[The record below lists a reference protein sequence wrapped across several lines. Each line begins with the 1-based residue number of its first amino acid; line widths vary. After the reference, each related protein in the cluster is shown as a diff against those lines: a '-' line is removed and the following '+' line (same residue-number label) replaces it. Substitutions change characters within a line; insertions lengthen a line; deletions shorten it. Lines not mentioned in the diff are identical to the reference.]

1 MRLAIDIG
9 GTFTDLVLEHGN
21 ELLTK
26 KVLTSISQPELA
38 VIEGVSELLEEN
50 NIKASDIKMII
61 HGTTLATNAVIER
74 KGAKTCFITT
84 SGFRDVLDIG
94 YESRFDQYDI
104 LIDKTMSLVPR
115 KHRYVID
122 ERTDVNGSIITSI
135 DKGQFYNLIT
145 KIKNE
150 KFESIAVGFLHSYAN
165 PENEK
170 ILKTFLTNELPD
182 VEVSVSSDVCPE
194 IREYERFT
202 TTVVNAYIKPLM
214 SNYLKKLDQKLLN
227 SGFNCP
233 LLLMTSGG
241 TLTNISSACNNP
253 VRLVESGPAG
263 GAILATSIAED
274 MNLSKVISF
283 DMGGTTAKITIIE
296 NKKAIKARE
305 FEVDRKARFK
315 KGSGY
320 PLRIPVIEM
329 VEIGAGGGSIARVN
343 KLEQIITGP
352 DSAGSFPGPACYS
365 NGGSMPT
372 ITDADLVIG
381 KINPDNFAGGKIKLS
396 KQLAD
401 IAITENIVKF
411 VNIDTNIAAL
421 AISEIVDE
429 TMSNAARVH
438 TVEQGHE
445 TSNRTLIAFGGAAP
459 LHIARVAEK
468 LRVSNII
475 IPTNASVGSAVGFL
489 KAPVGYEVVK
499 SLRMLLNRFET
510 DKVNDLLEKM
520 KNEAQS
526 VIQSETGS
534 VKFVEERFA
543 FMRYAGQGHEIKVQV
558 DNNLLTQ
565 SDISKIKSSF
575 EKKYEK
581 LYSRILP
588 NADIEILTWSLSLSI
603 KNEKLNSFQKLN
615 SYKKIKEQSLV
626 DIVDYDSSKKI
637 KVPYFE
643 RASLKP
649 GDIIEG
655 HCIISE
661 EQTIKYAN
669 INFWRGIAKERS
681 YNYHHRKLY
690 RLMEGNTCAIQA
702 QVKDV
707 MLDTL
712 DCLV

>member
-135 DKGQFYNLIT
+135 DKDQFYNLIN

-150 KFESIAVGFLHSYAN
+150 NFESIAVGFLHSYAN

-170 ILKTFLTNELPD
+170 ILKAFLTNELPD

-401 IAITENIVKF
+401 KAITENIVKF

-603 KNEKLNSFQKLN
+603 KNEKFNSFQKLN

-661 EQTIKYAN
+661 EQTTIVVSNKFN
-669 INFWRGIAKERS
+669 TKVLSNNF
-681 YNYHHRKLY
+681 LQ
-690 RLMEGNTCAIQA
+690 MEFTN
-702 QVKDV
+702 DE
-707 MLDTL
+707 
-712 DCLV
+712 

>member
-9 GTFTDLVLEHGN
+9 GTFTDLVLENGN
-21 ELLTK
+21 DLLTK

-135 DKGQFYNLIT
+135 DKGQFYNLIN
-145 KIKNE
+145 KIKSE

-170 ILKTFLTNELPD
+170 FLKAFLTKELPD
-182 VEVSVSSDVCPE
+182 VEVSISSDVCPE

-274 MNLSKVISF
+274 MNLNKVISF

-401 IAITENIVKF
+401 KAITENIVKF

-468 LRVSNII
+468 LRVSNVI

-526 VIQSETGS
+526 IIQSETGS
-534 VKFVEERFA
+534 MKFVEERFA

-565 SDISKIKSSF
+565 SDISKIKTSF

-603 KNEKLNSFQKLN
+603 KNEKFNSFQEIN
-615 SYKKIKEQSLV
+615 SYKKINEQSLV

-643 RASLKP
+643 RDSLKP
-649 GDIIEG
+649 GDIIKG

-661 EQTIKYAN
+661 EQTTIVVSNKFN
-669 INFWRGIAKERS
+669 TKVLSNNF
-681 YNYHHRKLY
+681 LQ
-690 RLMEGNTCAIQA
+690 MEYTN
-702 QVKDV
+702 DE
-707 MLDTL
+707 
-712 DCLV
+712 

>member
-9 GTFTDLVLEHGN
+9 GTFTDIVLEN
-21 ELLTK
+21 QNNLITK
-26 KVLTSISQPELA
+26 KVLTSIAQPEVA
-38 VIEGVSELLEEN
+38 VIEGISELLDEN
-50 NIKASDIKMII
+50 NITSSEIKMII

-84 SGFRDVLDIG
+84 EGFRDVLDIG

-104 LIDKTMSLVPR
+104 LIEKTMSLVPR
-115 KHRYVID
+115 KHRFVIK
-122 ERTDVNGSIITSI
+122 ERTDVNGNILEPINTETFS
-135 DKGQFYNLIT
+135 NLVH
-145 KIKNE
+145 KIKE
-150 KFESIAVGFLHSYAN
+150 EGFKSVGIGFLHSYAN
-165 PENEK
+165 SENEN
-170 ILKTFLTNELPD
+170 ILRNHLLENLPG
-182 VEVSVSSDVCPE
+182 VEVSISSDVCPE

-214 SNYLKKLDQKLLN
+214 ASYLKKLDNELKIK
-227 SGFNCP
+227 GFDCP

-241 TLTNISSACNNP
+241 TLTNIESACNNP

-263 GAILATSIAED
+263 GAILATSIAD
-274 MNLSKVISF
+274 DLNLNKVISF

-315 KGSGY
+315 KGSGL

-352 DSAGSFPGPACYS
+352 DSAGSYPGPACYN
-365 NGGSMPT
+365 NGGERPT

-381 KINPDNFAGGKIKLS
+381 KINPDNFAGGKISLS
-396 KQLAD
+396 KDLANK
-401 IAITENIVKF
+401 AIKKNISEIVKMD
-411 VNIDTNIAAL
+411 NETAAL

-468 LRVSNII
+468 LRVNSVI

-499 SLRMLLNRFET
+499 SLRMLLNVFQAE
-510 DKVNDLLEKM
+510 KVNELLKKM
-520 KNEAQS
+520 RNEAEKI
-526 VIQSETGS
+526 IQNTSTKVS
-534 VKFVEERFA
+534 FVEERYA
-543 FMRYAGQGHEIKVQV
+543 FMRYAGQGHEIKVAI
-558 DNNLLTQ
+558 DN
-565 SDISKIKSSF
+565 SDLSNEHSAKIKSSF
-575 EKKYEK
+575 EEQYEK

-603 KNEKLNSFQKLN
+603 ANEEKTSFENIKSFN
-615 SYKKIKEQSLV
+615 KIKENKLV
-626 DIVDYDSSKKI
+626 DFVDYERNEKI
-637 KVPYFE
+637 KIPYFE
-643 RASLKP
+643 RSELKP
-649 GDIIEG
+649 GDIING
-655 HCIISE
+655 QCIISE
-661 EQTIKYAN
+661 DQTTIVVSKN
-669 INFWRGIAKERS
+669 FNTKVLSNNFLQMESIN
-681 YNYHHRKLY
+681 H
-690 RLMEGNTCAIQA
+690 
-702 QVKDV
+702 D
-707 MLDTL
+707 
-712 DCLV
+712 

>member
-9 GTFTDLVLEHGN
+9 GTFTDLVLENGN
-21 ELLTK
+21 DLLTK

-122 ERTDVNGSIITSI
+122 ERTDVNGLIITSI
-135 DKGQFYNLIT
+135 DKDQFCNLIT

-150 KFESIAVGFLHSYAN
+150 NFESIAVGFLHSYAN
-165 PENEK
+165 PDNEK
-170 ILKTFLTNELPD
+170 ILKAFLTKELPD
-182 VEVSVSSDVCPE
+182 VEVSISSDVCPE

-214 SNYLKKLDQKLLN
+214 SNYLKKLDQKLVN

-274 MNLSKVISF
+274 MNLNKVISF

-401 IAITENIVKF
+401 KAITENIVKF

-468 LRVSNII
+468 LRVSNVI

-526 VIQSETGS
+526 IIQSETGS
-534 VKFVEERFA
+534 IKFVEERFA

-565 SDISKIKSSF
+565 SDISKIKTSF

-643 RASLKP
+643 RDSLKP

-655 HCIISE
+655 ECIISE
-661 EQTIKYAN
+661 EQTTIVVSKKFN
-669 INFWRGIAKERS
+669 TKVLSNNF
-681 YNYHHRKLY
+681 LQ
-690 RLMEGNTCAIQA
+690 MEYTN
-702 QVKDV
+702 DE
-707 MLDTL
+707 
-712 DCLV
+712 

>member
-9 GTFTDLVLEHGN
+9 GTFTDLVLETGN
-21 ELLTK
+21 DLLTK

-135 DKGQFYNLIT
+135 DKDQFSNLIT

-150 KFESIAVGFLHSYAN
+150 NFESIAVGFLHSYAN
-165 PENEK
+165 PDNEK
-170 ILKTFLTNELPD
+170 ILKAFLTKELPD
-182 VEVSVSSDVCPE
+182 VEVSISSDVCPE

-263 GAILATSIAED
+263 GAILATTIAED
-274 MNLSKVISF
+274 MNLNKVISF

-401 IAITENIVKF
+401 KAITENIVKF

-468 LRVSNII
+468 LRVSNVI

-526 VIQSETGS
+526 IIQSETGS
-534 VKFVEERFA
+534 IKFVEERFA

-565 SDISKIKSSF
+565 SDISKIKTSF

-603 KNEKLNSFQKLN
+603 KNEKFSSFQKIN
-615 SYKKIKEQSLV
+615 SYKKIKEQSLI

-643 RASLKP
+643 RDSLKP
-649 GDIIEG
+649 GDIIKG

-661 EQTIKYAN
+661 EQTTIVVSNKFN
-669 INFWRGIAKERS
+669 TKVLSNNF
-681 YNYHHRKLY
+681 LQ
-690 RLMEGNTCAIQA
+690 MEYTN
-702 QVKDV
+702 DE
-707 MLDTL
+707 
-712 DCLV
+712 

>member
-9 GTFTDLVLEHGN
+9 GTFTDLVLETGN
-21 ELLTK
+21 DLLTK

-122 ERTDVNGSIITSI
+122 ERTDVNGLIITSI
-135 DKGQFYNLIT
+135 DKDQFCNLIT

-150 KFESIAVGFLHSYAN
+150 NFESIAVGFLHSYAN
-165 PENEK
+165 PDNEK
-170 ILKTFLTNELPD
+170 ILKAFLTKELPD
-182 VEVSVSSDVCPE
+182 VEVSISSDVCPE

-274 MNLSKVISF
+274 MNLNKVISF

-401 IAITENIVKF
+401 KAITENIVKF

-468 LRVSNII
+468 LRVSNVI

-526 VIQSETGS
+526 IIQSETGS
-534 VKFVEERFA
+534 IKFVEERFA

-565 SDISKIKSSF
+565 SDISKIKTSF

-603 KNEKLNSFQKLN
+603 KNEKFNSFQKIN

-643 RASLKP
+643 RDSLKP
-649 GDIIEG
+649 GDIIKG

-661 EQTIKYAN
+661 EQTTIVVSNKFN
-669 INFWRGIAKERS
+669 TKVLSNNF
-681 YNYHHRKLY
+681 LQ
-690 RLMEGNTCAIQA
+690 MEYTN
-702 QVKDV
+702 DE
-707 MLDTL
+707 
-712 DCLV
+712 

>member
-9 GTFTDLVLEHGN
+9 GTFTDIVLEN
-21 ELLTK
+21 QNNLITK
-26 KVLTSISQPELA
+26 KVLTSIANPEVA
-38 VIEGVSELLEEN
+38 VIEGVSELLDEN
-50 NIKASDIKMII
+50 NITSSEIKMII

-84 SGFRDVLDIG
+84 EGFRDVLDIG

-104 LIDKTMSLVPR
+104 LIEKTMSLVPR
-115 KHRYVID
+115 KHRFVIK
-122 ERTDVNGSIITSI
+122 ERTDVNGSILKPINTETFS
-135 DKGQFYNLIT
+135 NLVQ
-145 KIKNE
+145 KIKE
-150 KFESIAVGFLHSYAN
+150 EGFKSVGIGFLHSYAN
-165 PENEK
+165 SKNEN
-170 ILKTFLTNELPD
+170 ILRNYLLENLPG
-182 VEVSVSSDVCPE
+182 VEVSISSDVCPE

-214 SNYLKKLDQKLLN
+214 ANYLKKLDNELKIK
-227 SGFNCP
+227 GFDCP

-241 TLTNISSACNNP
+241 TLTNIESACNNP

-263 GAILATSIAED
+263 GAILATSIAD
-274 MNLSKVISF
+274 DLNLNKVISF

-315 KGSGY
+315 KGSGL

-352 DSAGSFPGPACYS
+352 DSAGSFPGPACYD
-365 NGGSMPT
+365 NGGERPT

-381 KINPDNFAGGKIKLS
+381 KINPDNFAGGKISLS
-396 KQLAD
+396 KDLANK
-401 IAITENIVKF
+401 AIKKNISEIVKMD
-411 VNIDTNIAAL
+411 NETAAL

-468 LRVSNII
+468 LRVNSVI

-499 SLRMLLNRFET
+499 SLRMLLNVFQAE
-510 DKVNDLLEKM
+510 KVNELLKKM
-520 KNEAQS
+520 RNEAEKI
-526 VIQSETGS
+526 IQNTSGKVS
-534 VKFVEERFA
+534 FVEERYA
-543 FMRYAGQGHEIKVQV
+543 FMRYAGQGHEIKVAI
-558 DNNLLTQ
+558 DNADLSNEH
-565 SDISKIKSSF
+565 SAKIKSSF
-575 EKKYEK
+575 EEQYEK

-588 NADIEILTWSLSLSI
+588 NADIEILTWSLSISI
-603 KNEKLNSFQKLN
+603 ANEEKTSFKNLKSFN
-615 SYKKIKEQSLV
+615 KIKESKLV
-626 DIVDYDSSKKI
+626 DFVDYERNEKI
-637 KVPYFE
+637 KIPYFE
-643 RASLKP
+643 RSELKP
-649 GDIIEG
+649 GDIISG
-655 HCIISE
+655 QCIISE
-661 EQTIKYAN
+661 DQTTVVVSKN
-669 INFWRGIAKERS
+669 FNTKVLSNNFLQMESIN
-681 YNYHHRKLY
+681 H
-690 RLMEGNTCAIQA
+690 
-702 QVKDV
+702 D
-707 MLDTL
+707 
-712 DCLV
+712 

>member
-9 GTFTDLVLEHGN
+9 GTFTDLVLETGN
-21 ELLTK
+21 DLLTK

-122 ERTDVNGSIITSI
+122 ERTDVNGLIITSI
-135 DKGQFYNLIT
+135 DKDQFCNLIT

-150 KFESIAVGFLHSYAN
+150 NFESIAVGFLHSYAN

-170 ILKTFLTNELPD
+170 FLKAFLTKELPD
-182 VEVSVSSDVCPE
+182 VEVSISSDVCPE

-274 MNLSKVISF
+274 MNLNKVISF

-401 IAITENIVKF
+401 KAITENIVKF

-468 LRVSNII
+468 LRVSNVI

-526 VIQSETGS
+526 IIQSETGS
-534 VKFVEERFA
+534 IKFVEERFA

-565 SDISKIKSSF
+565 SDISKIKTSF

-603 KNEKLNSFQKLN
+603 KNEKFNSFQEIN
-615 SYKKIKEQSLV
+615 SYKKINEQSLV

-643 RASLKP
+643 RDSLKP
-649 GDIIEG
+649 GDIIKG

-661 EQTIKYAN
+661 EQTTIVVSNKFN
-669 INFWRGIAKERS
+669 TKVLSNNF
-681 YNYHHRKLY
+681 LQ
-690 RLMEGNTCAIQA
+690 MEYTN
-702 QVKDV
+702 DE
-707 MLDTL
+707 
-712 DCLV
+712 

>member
-9 GTFTDLVLEHGN
+9 GTFTDIVLEN
-21 ELLTK
+21 QNNLITK
-26 KVLTSISQPELA
+26 KVLTSIAKPEVA
-38 VIEGVSELLEEN
+38 VIEGVSELLDEN
-50 NIKASDIKMII
+50 NITSSEIKMII

-84 SGFRDVLDIG
+84 EGFRDVLDIG

-104 LIDKTMSLVPR
+104 LIEKTMSLVPR
-115 KHRYVID
+115 KHRFVIK
-122 ERTDVNGSIITSI
+122 ERTDVNGTILEPINTETFS
-135 DKGQFYNLIT
+135 NLVQ
-145 KIKNE
+145 KIKE
-150 KFESIAVGFLHSYAN
+150 EGFKSVGIGFLHSYAN
-165 PENEK
+165 SENEN
-170 ILKTFLTNELPD
+170 ILRNYLLENLSG
-182 VEVSVSSDVCPE
+182 VEVSISSDVCPE

-214 SNYLKKLDQKLLN
+214 ANYLKKLDNELKIK
-227 SGFNCP
+227 GFDCP

-241 TLTNISSACNNP
+241 TLTNIESACNNP

-263 GAILATSIAED
+263 GAILATSIAD
-274 MNLSKVISF
+274 DLNLNKVISF

-315 KGSGY
+315 KGSGL

-352 DSAGSFPGPACYS
+352 DSAGSFPGPACYD
-365 NGGSMPT
+365 NGGERPT

-381 KINPDNFAGGKIKLS
+381 KINPDNFAGGKISLS
-396 KQLAD
+396 KDLANK
-401 IAITENIVKF
+401 AIKKNISEIVKMD
-411 VNIDTNIAAL
+411 NETAAL

-468 LRVSNII
+468 LKVNSVI

-499 SLRMLLNRFET
+499 SLRMLLNVFQAE
-510 DKVNDLLEKM
+510 KVNELLKKM
-520 KNEAQS
+520 RNEAEKI
-526 VIQSETGS
+526 IQNTSGKVS
-534 VKFVEERFA
+534 FVEERYA
-543 FMRYAGQGHEIKVQV
+543 FMRYAGQGHEIKVAI
-558 DNNLLTQ
+558 DNADLSNEH
-565 SDISKIKSSF
+565 SAKIKSSF
-575 EKKYEK
+575 EEQYEK

-603 KNEKLNSFQKLN
+603 ANEEKTSFKNLKSFN
-615 SYKKIKEQSLV
+615 KIKESKLV
-626 DIVDYDSSKKI
+626 DFVDYERNEKI
-637 KVPYFE
+637 KIPYFE
-643 RASLKP
+643 RSELKP
-649 GDIIEG
+649 GDIISG
-655 HCIISE
+655 QCIISE
-661 EQTIKYAN
+661 DQTTVVVSKN
-669 INFWRGIAKERS
+669 FNTKVLSNNFLQMESIN
-681 YNYHHRKLY
+681 H
-690 RLMEGNTCAIQA
+690 
-702 QVKDV
+702 D
-707 MLDTL
+707 
-712 DCLV
+712 

>member
-9 GTFTDLVLEHGN
+9 GTFTDIVLEN
-21 ELLTK
+21 QNNLITK
-26 KVLTSISQPELA
+26 KVLTSIAQPEVA
-38 VIEGVSELLEEN
+38 VIEGISELLDEN
-50 NIKASDIKMII
+50 NITSSEIKMII

-84 SGFRDVLDIG
+84 EGFRDVLDIG

-104 LIDKTMSLVPR
+104 LIEKTMSLVPR
-115 KHRYVID
+115 KHRFVIK
-122 ERTDVNGSIITSI
+122 ERTDVNGTILEPINTETFS
-135 DKGQFYNLIT
+135 NLVQ
-145 KIKNE
+145 KIKE
-150 KFESIAVGFLHSYAN
+150 EGFKSVGIGFLHSYAN
-165 PENEK
+165 SENEN
-170 ILKTFLTNELPD
+170 ILRNYLLENLPG
-182 VEVSVSSDVCPE
+182 VEVSISSDVCPE

-214 SNYLKKLDQKLLN
+214 ANYLKKLDNELKIK
-227 SGFNCP
+227 GFDCP

-241 TLTNISSACNNP
+241 TLTNIESACNNP

-263 GAILATSIAED
+263 GAILATSIAD
-274 MNLSKVISF
+274 DLNLNKVISF

-315 KGSGY
+315 KGSGL

-352 DSAGSFPGPACYS
+352 DSAGSFPGPACYD
-365 NGGSMPT
+365 NGGERPT

-381 KINPDNFAGGKIKLS
+381 KINPDNFAGGKISLS
-396 KQLAD
+396 KDLANK
-401 IAITENIVKF
+401 AIKKNISEIVKMD
-411 VNIDTNIAAL
+411 NETAAL

-468 LRVSNII
+468 LKVNSVI

-499 SLRMLLNRFET
+499 SLRMLLNVFQAE
-510 DKVNDLLEKM
+510 KVNELLKKM
-520 KNEAQS
+520 RNEAEKI
-526 VIQSETGS
+526 IQNTSGKVS
-534 VKFVEERFA
+534 FAEERYA
-543 FMRYAGQGHEIKVQV
+543 FMRYAGQGHEIKVAI
-558 DNNLLTQ
+558 DNADLSNEH
-565 SDISKIKSSF
+565 SAKIKSSF
-575 EKKYEK
+575 EEQYEK

-588 NADIEILTWSLSLSI
+588 NADIEILTWSLSISI
-603 KNEKLNSFQKLN
+603 ANEEKKSFKNLKSFN
-615 SYKKIKEQSLV
+615 KIKESKLV
-626 DIVDYDSSKKI
+626 DFVDYERNEKI
-637 KVPYFE
+637 KIPYFE
-643 RASLKP
+643 RSELKP
-649 GDIIEG
+649 GDIISG
-655 HCIISE
+655 QCIISE
-661 EQTIKYAN
+661 DQTTVVVSKN
-669 INFWRGIAKERS
+669 FNTKVLSNNFLQMESIN
-681 YNYHHRKLY
+681 H
-690 RLMEGNTCAIQA
+690 
-702 QVKDV
+702 D
-707 MLDTL
+707 
-712 DCLV
+712 

>member
-9 GTFTDLVLEHGN
+9 GTFTDIVLEN
-21 ELLTK
+21 QNNLITK
-26 KVLTSISQPELA
+26 KVLTSIAQPEVA
-38 VIEGVSELLEEN
+38 VIEGVSELLDEN
-50 NIKASDIKMII
+50 NITSSEIKMII

-84 SGFRDVLDIG
+84 EGFRDVLDIG

-104 LIDKTMSLVPR
+104 LIEKTMSLVPR
-115 KHRYVID
+115 KHRFVIK
-122 ERTDVNGSIITSI
+122 ERTDVNGIILEPINTGAFS
-135 DKGQFYNLIT
+135 NLVQ
-145 KIKNE
+145 KIKE
-150 KFESIAVGFLHSYAN
+150 EGFKSVGIGFLHSYAN
-165 PENEK
+165 TENEN
-170 ILKTFLTNELPD
+170 ILRNYLLENLPG
-182 VEVSVSSDVCPE
+182 VEVSISSDVCPE

-214 SNYLKKLDQKLLN
+214 ASYLKKLDNELKIK
-227 SGFNCP
+227 GFDCP

-241 TLTNISSACNNP
+241 TLTNIESACNNP

-263 GAILATSIAED
+263 GAILATSIAD
-274 MNLSKVISF
+274 DLNLNKVISF

-315 KGSGY
+315 KGSGL

-352 DSAGSFPGPACYS
+352 DSAGSYPGPACYN
-365 NGGSMPT
+365 NGGERPT

-381 KINPDNFAGGKIKLS
+381 KINPDNFAGGKISLS
-396 KQLAD
+396 IDLANK
-401 IAITENIVKF
+401 AIKKNISEIVKMD
-411 VNIDTNIAAL
+411 NETAAL

-468 LRVSNII
+468 LRVNSVI

-499 SLRMLLNRFET
+499 SLRMLLNVFQAE
-510 DKVNDLLEKM
+510 KVNELLKKM
-520 KNEAQS
+520 RNEAEKI
-526 VIQSETGS
+526 IQNTSTKVS
-534 VKFVEERFA
+534 FVEERHA
-543 FMRYAGQGHEIKVQV
+543 FMRYAGQGHEIKVAI
-558 DNNLLTQ
+558 DN
-565 SDISKIKSSF
+565 SDLSNEHSAKIKSSF
-575 EKKYEK
+575 EEQYEK

-603 KNEKLNSFQKLN
+603 ANEEKTSFKNIKSFN
-615 SYKKIKEQSLV
+615 KIKESKLV
-626 DIVDYDSSKKI
+626 DFVDYERNEKI
-637 KVPYFE
+637 KIPYFE
-643 RASLKP
+643 RSELNP
-649 GDIIEG
+649 GDIISG
-655 HCIISE
+655 QCIISE
-661 EQTIKYAN
+661 DQTTVVVSKN
-669 INFWRGIAKERS
+669 FNTKVLSNNFLQMESIN
-681 YNYHHRKLY
+681 H
-690 RLMEGNTCAIQA
+690 
-702 QVKDV
+702 D
-707 MLDTL
+707 
-712 DCLV
+712 

>member
-135 DKGQFYNLIT
+135 DKDQFYNLIN

-150 KFESIAVGFLHSYAN
+150 NFESIAVGFLHSYAN

-170 ILKTFLTNELPD
+170 ILKAFLTNELPD

-401 IAITENIVKF
+401 KAITENIVKF
-411 VNIDTNIAAL
+411 VNIDNNIAAL

-468 LRVSNII
+468 LRVSNVI

-526 VIQSETGS
+526 IIQSETGS
-534 VKFVEERFA
+534 IKFVEERFA

-565 SDISKIKSSF
+565 SDISKIKTSF
-575 EKKYEK
+575 EKKYEN

-603 KNEKLNSFQKLN
+603 KNEKFNSFQKLN

-643 RASLKP
+643 RDSLKP

-661 EQTIKYAN
+661 EQTTIVVSNKFN
-669 INFWRGIAKERS
+669 TKVLSNNF
-681 YNYHHRKLY
+681 LQ
-690 RLMEGNTCAIQA
+690 MEYTN
-702 QVKDV
+702 DE
-707 MLDTL
+707 
-712 DCLV
+712 

>member
-9 GTFTDLVLEHGN
+9 GTFTDLVLETGN
-21 ELLTK
+21 DLLTK

-135 DKGQFYNLIT
+135 DKDQFSNLIT

-150 KFESIAVGFLHSYAN
+150 NFESIAVGFLHSYAN
-165 PENEK
+165 PDNEK
-170 ILKTFLTNELPD
+170 ILKAFLTKELPD
-182 VEVSVSSDVCPE
+182 VEVSISSDVCPE

-274 MNLSKVISF
+274 MNLNKVISF

-401 IAITENIVKF
+401 KAITENIVKF

-445 TSNRTLIAFGGAAP
+445 TSNRTLIAFGGTAP

-468 LRVSNII
+468 LRVSNVI

-526 VIQSETGS
+526 IIQSETGS
-534 VKFVEERFA
+534 IKFVEERFA

-565 SDISKIKSSF
+565 SDISKIKTSF

-603 KNEKLNSFQKLN
+603 KNEKFNSFKKIN
-615 SYKKIKEQSLV
+615 SYKKINEQSLV

-643 RASLKP
+643 RDSLKP
-649 GDIIEG
+649 GDIIKG

-661 EQTIKYAN
+661 EQTTIVVSNKFN
-669 INFWRGIAKERS
+669 TKVLSNNF
-681 YNYHHRKLY
+681 LQ
-690 RLMEGNTCAIQA
+690 MEYTN
-702 QVKDV
+702 DE
-707 MLDTL
+707 
-712 DCLV
+712 

>member
-26 KVLTSISQPELA
+26 KVLTSISEPELA

-135 DKGQFYNLIT
+135 DKDQFYNLIT

-150 KFESIAVGFLHSYAN
+150 NFESIAVGFLHSYAN

-170 ILKTFLTNELPD
+170 ILKAFLTNELPD

-381 KINPDNFAGGKIKLS
+381 KIDPNNFAGRKN
-396 KQLAD
+396 Q
-401 IAITENIVKF
+401 
-411 VNIDTNIAAL
+411 
-421 AISEIVDE
+421 
-429 TMSNAARVH
+429 
-438 TVEQGHE
+438 
-445 TSNRTLIAFGGAAP
+445 
-459 LHIARVAEK
+459 
-468 LRVSNII
+468 II
-475 IPTNASVGSAVGFL
+475 
-489 KAPVGYEVVK
+489 
-499 SLRMLLNRFET
+499 
-510 DKVNDLLEKM
+510 
-520 KNEAQS
+520 
-526 VIQSETGS
+526 
-534 VKFVEERFA
+534 
-543 FMRYAGQGHEIKVQV
+543 
-558 DNNLLTQ
+558 
-565 SDISKIKSSF
+565 
-575 EKKYEK
+575 
-581 LYSRILP
+581 
-588 NADIEILTWSLSLSI
+588 
-603 KNEKLNSFQKLN
+603 
-615 SYKKIKEQSLV
+615 
-626 DIVDYDSSKKI
+626 
-637 KVPYFE
+637 
-643 RASLKP
+643 
-649 GDIIEG
+649 
-655 HCIISE
+655 
-661 EQTIKYAN
+661 
-669 INFWRGIAKERS
+669 
-681 YNYHHRKLY
+681 
-690 RLMEGNTCAIQA
+690 
-702 QVKDV
+702 
-707 MLDTL
+707 
-712 DCLV
+712 

>member
-9 GTFTDLVLEHGN
+9 GTFTDIVLEN
-21 ELLTK
+21 QNNLITK
-26 KVLTSISQPELA
+26 KVLTSIAKPEVA
-38 VIEGVSELLEEN
+38 VIEGVSELLDEN
-50 NIKASDIKMII
+50 NITSSEIKMII

-84 SGFRDVLDIG
+84 EGFRDVLDIG

-104 LIDKTMSLVPR
+104 LIEKTMSLVPR
-115 KHRYVID
+115 KHRFVIK
-122 ERTDVNGSIITSI
+122 ERTDVNGTILEPINTETFS
-135 DKGQFYNLIT
+135 NLVQ
-145 KIKNE
+145 KIKE
-150 KFESIAVGFLHSYAN
+150 EGFKSVGIGFLHSYAN
-165 PENEK
+165 SENEN
-170 ILKTFLTNELPD
+170 ILRNYLLENLPG
-182 VEVSVSSDVCPE
+182 VEVSISSDVCPE

-214 SNYLKKLDQKLLN
+214 ANYLKKLDKELKIK
-227 SGFNCP
+227 GFDCP

-241 TLTNISSACNNP
+241 TLTNIESACNNP

-263 GAILATSIAED
+263 GAILATSIAD
-274 MNLSKVISF
+274 DLNLNKVISF

-315 KGSGY
+315 KGSGL

-352 DSAGSFPGPACYS
+352 DSAGSFPGPACYD
-365 NGGSMPT
+365 NGGERPT

-381 KINPDNFAGGKIKLS
+381 KINPDNFAGGKISLS
-396 KQLAD
+396 KDLANK
-401 IAITENIVKF
+401 AIKKNISEIVKMD
-411 VNIDTNIAAL
+411 NETAAL

-468 LRVSNII
+468 LRVNSVI

-499 SLRMLLNRFET
+499 SLRMLLNVFQAE
-510 DKVNDLLEKM
+510 KVNELLKKM
-520 KNEAQS
+520 RNEAEKI
-526 VIQSETGS
+526 IQNTSGKVS
-534 VKFVEERFA
+534 FAEERYA
-543 FMRYAGQGHEIKVQV
+543 FMRYAGQGHEIKVAI
-558 DNNLLTQ
+558 DNADLSNYH
-565 SDISKIKSSF
+565 SAKIKSSF
-575 EKKYEK
+575 EEQYEK

-603 KNEKLNSFQKLN
+603 ASEEKTSFKNLKSFN
-615 SYKKIKEQSLV
+615 KIKESKLV
-626 DIVDYDSSKKI
+626 DFVDYERNEKI
-637 KVPYFE
+637 KIPYFE
-643 RASLKP
+643 RSELKP
-649 GDIIEG
+649 GDIISG
-655 HCIISE
+655 QCIISE
-661 EQTIKYAN
+661 DQTTVVVSKN
-669 INFWRGIAKERS
+669 FNTKVLSNNFLQMESIN
-681 YNYHHRKLY
+681 H
-690 RLMEGNTCAIQA
+690 
-702 QVKDV
+702 D
-707 MLDTL
+707 
-712 DCLV
+712 

>member
-9 GTFTDLVLEHGN
+9 GTFTDIVLEN
-21 ELLTK
+21 QNNLITK
-26 KVLTSISQPELA
+26 KVLTSIAQPEVA
-38 VIEGVSELLEEN
+38 VIEGVSELLDEN
-50 NIKASDIKMII
+50 NITSSEIKMII

-84 SGFRDVLDIG
+84 EGFRDVLDIG

-104 LIDKTMSLVPR
+104 LIEKTMSLVPR
-115 KHRYVID
+115 KHRFVIK
-122 ERTDVNGSIITSI
+122 ERTDVNGNILEPINTETFS
-135 DKGQFYNLIT
+135 NLVQ
-145 KIKNE
+145 KIKE
-150 KFESIAVGFLHSYAN
+150 EGFKSVGIGFLHSYAN
-165 PENEK
+165 TENEN
-170 ILKTFLTNELPD
+170 ILRNYLLENLPG
-182 VEVSVSSDVCPE
+182 VEVSISSDVCPE

-214 SNYLKKLDQKLLN
+214 ASYLKKLDNELKIK
-227 SGFNCP
+227 GFDCP

-241 TLTNISSACNNP
+241 TLTNIESACNNP

-263 GAILATSIAED
+263 GAILATSIAD
-274 MNLSKVISF
+274 DLNLNKVISF

-315 KGSGY
+315 KGSGL

-352 DSAGSFPGPACYS
+352 DSAGSYPGPACYN
-365 NGGSMPT
+365 NGGERPT

-381 KINPDNFAGGKIKLS
+381 KINPDNFAGGKISLS
-396 KQLAD
+396 KDLANK
-401 IAITENIVKF
+401 AIKKNISEIVKMD
-411 VNIDTNIAAL
+411 NETAAL

-468 LRVSNII
+468 LRVNSVI

-499 SLRMLLNRFET
+499 SLRMLLNVFQAE
-510 DKVNDLLEKM
+510 KVNELLKKM
-520 KNEAQS
+520 RNEAEKI
-526 VIQSETGS
+526 IQNTSTKVS
-534 VKFVEERFA
+534 FVEERYA
-543 FMRYAGQGHEIKVQV
+543 FMRYAGQGHEIKVAI
-558 DNNLLTQ
+558 DN
-565 SDISKIKSSF
+565 SDLSNEHSAKIKSSF
-575 EKKYEK
+575 EEQYEK

-603 KNEKLNSFQKLN
+603 ANEEKTSFKNIKSFN
-615 SYKKIKEQSLV
+615 KIKESKLV
-626 DIVDYDSSKKI
+626 DFVDYERNEKI
-637 KVPYFE
+637 KIPYFE
-643 RASLKP
+643 RSELKP
-649 GDIIEG
+649 GDIIDG
-655 HCIISE
+655 QCIISE
-661 EQTIKYAN
+661 DQTTIVVSKN
-669 INFWRGIAKERS
+669 FNTKVLSNNFLQMESIN
-681 YNYHHRKLY
+681 H
-690 RLMEGNTCAIQA
+690 
-702 QVKDV
+702 D
-707 MLDTL
+707 
-712 DCLV
+712 

>member
-9 GTFTDLVLEHGN
+9 GTFTDIVLEN
-21 ELLTK
+21 QNNLITK
-26 KVLTSISQPELA
+26 KVLTSIAKPEVA
-38 VIEGVSELLEEN
+38 VIEGVSELLDEN
-50 NIKASDIKMII
+50 NITSSEIKMII

-84 SGFRDVLDIG
+84 EGFRDVLDIG

-104 LIDKTMSLVPR
+104 LIEKTMSLVPR
-115 KHRYVID
+115 KHRFVIK
-122 ERTDVNGSIITSI
+122 ERTDVNGTILEPINTETFS
-135 DKGQFYNLIT
+135 NLVQ
-145 KIKNE
+145 KIKE
-150 KFESIAVGFLHSYAN
+150 EGFKSVGIGFLHSYAN
-165 PENEK
+165 SENEN
-170 ILKTFLTNELPD
+170 ILRNYLLENLPG
-182 VEVSVSSDVCPE
+182 VEVSISSDVCPE

-214 SNYLKKLDQKLLN
+214 ANYLKKLDNELKIK
-227 SGFNCP
+227 GFGCP

-241 TLTNISSACNNP
+241 TLTNIESACNNP

-263 GAILATSIAED
+263 GAILATSIAD
-274 MNLSKVISF
+274 DLNLNKVISF

-315 KGSGY
+315 KGSGL

-352 DSAGSFPGPACYS
+352 DSAGSFPGPACYD
-365 NGGSMPT
+365 NGGERPT

-381 KINPDNFAGGKIKLS
+381 KINPDNFAGGKISLS
-396 KQLAD
+396 KDLANK
-401 IAITENIVKF
+401 AIKKNISEIVKMD
-411 VNIDTNIAAL
+411 NETAAL

-468 LRVSNII
+468 LRVNSVI

-499 SLRMLLNRFET
+499 SLRMLLNVFQAE
-510 DKVNDLLEKM
+510 KVNELLKKM
-520 KNEAQS
+520 RNEAEKI
-526 VIQSETGS
+526 IQNTSGKVS
-534 VKFVEERFA
+534 FAEERYA
-543 FMRYAGQGHEIKVQV
+543 FMRYAGQGHEIKVAI
-558 DNNLLTQ
+558 DNADLSNEH
-565 SDISKIKSSF
+565 SAKIKSSF
-575 EKKYEK
+575 EEQYEK

-603 KNEKLNSFQKLN
+603 ANEEKTSFKNLKSFN
-615 SYKKIKEQSLV
+615 KIKESKLV
-626 DIVDYDSSKKI
+626 DFVDYERNEKI
-637 KVPYFE
+637 KIPYFE
-643 RASLKP
+643 RSELKP
-649 GDIIEG
+649 GDIISG
-655 HCIISE
+655 QCIISE
-661 EQTIKYAN
+661 DQTTVVVSKN
-669 INFWRGIAKERS
+669 FNTKVLSNNFLQMESIN
-681 YNYHHRKLY
+681 H
-690 RLMEGNTCAIQA
+690 
-702 QVKDV
+702 D
-707 MLDTL
+707 
-712 DCLV
+712 

>member
-9 GTFTDLVLEHGN
+9 GTFTDIVLEN
-21 ELLTK
+21 QNNLITK
-26 KVLTSISQPELA
+26 KVLTSIAKPEVA
-38 VIEGVSELLEEN
+38 VIEGVSELLDEN
-50 NIKASDIKMII
+50 NITSSEIKMII

-84 SGFRDVLDIG
+84 EGFRDVLDIG

-104 LIDKTMSLVPR
+104 LIEKTMSLVPR
-115 KHRYVID
+115 KHRFVIK
-122 ERTDVNGSIITSI
+122 ERTDVNGTILEPINTETFS
-135 DKGQFYNLIT
+135 NLVQ
-145 KIKNE
+145 KIKE
-150 KFESIAVGFLHSYAN
+150 EGFKSVGIGFLHSYAN
-165 PENEK
+165 SENEN
-170 ILKTFLTNELPD
+170 ILRNYLLENLPG
-182 VEVSVSSDVCPE
+182 VEVSISSDVCPE

-214 SNYLKKLDQKLLN
+214 ANYLKKLDNELKIK
-227 SGFNCP
+227 GFDCP

-241 TLTNISSACNNP
+241 TLTNIESACNNP

-263 GAILATSIAED
+263 GAILATSIAD
-274 MNLSKVISF
+274 DLNLNKVISF

-315 KGSGY
+315 KGSGL

-352 DSAGSFPGPACYS
+352 DSAGSFPGPACYD
-365 NGGSMPT
+365 NGGERPT

-381 KINPDNFAGGKIKLS
+381 KINPDNFAGGKISLS
-396 KQLAD
+396 KDLANK
-401 IAITENIVKF
+401 AIKKNISEIVKMD
-411 VNIDTNIAAL
+411 NETAAL

-468 LRVSNII
+468 LRVNSVI

-499 SLRMLLNRFET
+499 SLRMLLNVFQAE
-510 DKVNDLLEKM
+510 KVNELLEKM
-520 KNEAQS
+520 RNEAEKI
-526 VIQSETGS
+526 IQNTSGKVS
-534 VKFVEERFA
+534 FVEERYA
-543 FMRYAGQGHEIKVQV
+543 FMRYAGQGHEIKVAI
-558 DNNLLTQ
+558 DNADLSNYH
-565 SDISKIKSSF
+565 SAKIKSSF
-575 EKKYEK
+575 EEQYEK

-603 KNEKLNSFQKLN
+603 ASEEKTSFKNLKSFNKINESKLVDFVDYERNEKI
-615 SYKKIKEQSLV
+615 KI
-626 DIVDYDSSKKI
+626 
-637 KVPYFE
+637 PYFE
-643 RASLKP
+643 RSELKP
-649 GDIIEG
+649 GDIISG
-655 HCIISE
+655 QCIISE
-661 EQTIKYAN
+661 DQTTVVVSKN
-669 INFWRGIAKERS
+669 FNTKVLSNNFLQMESIN
-681 YNYHHRKLY
+681 H
-690 RLMEGNTCAIQA
+690 
-702 QVKDV
+702 D
-707 MLDTL
+707 
-712 DCLV
+712 

>member
-135 DKGQFYNLIT
+135 DKDQFYNLIN

-150 KFESIAVGFLHSYAN
+150 NFESIAVGFLHSYAN

-170 ILKTFLTNELPD
+170 ILKAFLTNELPD

-401 IAITENIVKF
+401 KAITENIVKF

-565 SDISKIKSSF
+565 SDISKIKTSF
-575 EKKYEK
+575 EKKYEN

-643 RASLKP
+643 RSSLKP

-661 EQTIKYAN
+661 EQTTIVVSNKFN
-669 INFWRGIAKERS
+669 TKVLSNNF
-681 YNYHHRKLY
+681 LQ
-690 RLMEGNTCAIQA
+690 MEFTN
-702 QVKDV
+702 DE
-707 MLDTL
+707 
-712 DCLV
+712 

>member
-9 GTFTDLVLEHGN
+9 GTFTDLVLETGN
-21 ELLTK
+21 DLLTK

-135 DKGQFYNLIT
+135 DKDQFCNLIT

-150 KFESIAVGFLHSYAN
+150 NFESIAVGFLHSYAN
-165 PENEK
+165 PDNEK
-170 ILKTFLTNELPD
+170 ILKAFLTKELPD
-182 VEVSVSSDVCPE
+182 VEVSISSDVCPE

-343 KLEQIITGP
+343 KLDQIITGP

-401 IAITENIVKF
+401 KAITENIVKF
-411 VNIDTNIAAL
+411 VNIDNNIAAL

-468 LRVSNII
+468 LRVSNVI

-526 VIQSETGS
+526 IIQSETGS
-534 VKFVEERFA
+534 IKFVEERFA

-565 SDISKIKSSF
+565 SDISKIKTSF
-575 EKKYEK
+575 EKKYEN

-603 KNEKLNSFQKLN
+603 KNEKFNSFQKLN

-643 RASLKP
+643 RDSLKP

-655 HCIISE
+655 HCIITE
-661 EQTIKYAN
+661 EQTTIVVSNKFN
-669 INFWRGIAKERS
+669 TKVLSNNF
-681 YNYHHRKLY
+681 LQ
-690 RLMEGNTCAIQA
+690 MEYTN
-702 QVKDV
+702 DE
-707 MLDTL
+707 
-712 DCLV
+712 

>member
-9 GTFTDLVLEHGN
+9 GTFTDIVLEN
-21 ELLTK
+21 QNNLITK
-26 KVLTSISQPELA
+26 KVLTSIANPEVA
-38 VIEGVSELLEEN
+38 VIEGVSELLDEN
-50 NIKASDIKMII
+50 NITSSEIKMII

-84 SGFRDVLDIG
+84 EGFRDVLDIG

-104 LIDKTMSLVPR
+104 LIEKTMSLVPR
-115 KHRYVID
+115 KHRFVIK
-122 ERTDVNGSIITSI
+122 ERTDVNGTILEPINTETFS
-135 DKGQFYNLIT
+135 NLVQ
-145 KIKNE
+145 KIKE
-150 KFESIAVGFLHSYAN
+150 EGFKSVGIGFLHSYAN
-165 PENEK
+165 SKNEN
-170 ILKTFLTNELPD
+170 ILRNYLLENLPG
-182 VEVSVSSDVCPE
+182 VEVSISSDVCPE

-214 SNYLKKLDQKLLN
+214 ANYLKKLDNELKIK
-227 SGFNCP
+227 GFDCP

-241 TLTNISSACNNP
+241 TLTNIESACNNP

-263 GAILATSIAED
+263 GAILATSIAD
-274 MNLSKVISF
+274 DLNLNKVISF

-315 KGSGY
+315 KGSGL

-352 DSAGSFPGPACYS
+352 DSAGSFPGPACYD
-365 NGGSMPT
+365 NGGERPT

-381 KINPDNFAGGKIKLS
+381 KINPDNFAGGKISLS
-396 KQLAD
+396 KDLANK
-401 IAITENIVKF
+401 AIKKNISEIVKMD
-411 VNIDTNIAAL
+411 NETAAL

-468 LRVSNII
+468 LRVNSVI

-499 SLRMLLNRFET
+499 SLRMLLNVFQAE
-510 DKVNDLLEKM
+510 KVNELLKKM
-520 KNEAQS
+520 RNEAEKI
-526 VIQSETGS
+526 IQNTSGKVS
-534 VKFVEERFA
+534 FVEERYA
-543 FMRYAGQGHEIKVQV
+543 FMRYAGQGHEIKVAI
-558 DNNLLTQ
+558 DNADLSNEH
-565 SDISKIKSSF
+565 SAKIKSSF
-575 EKKYEK
+575 EEQYEK
-581 LYSRILP
+581 LYSRVLP

-603 KNEKLNSFQKLN
+603 ANEEKKSFKNLKSFN
-615 SYKKIKEQSLV
+615 KIKESKLV
-626 DIVDYDSSKKI
+626 DFVDYERNEKI
-637 KVPYFE
+637 KIPYFE
-643 RASLKP
+643 RSELKP
-649 GDIIEG
+649 GDIISG
-655 HCIISE
+655 QCIISE
-661 EQTIKYAN
+661 DQTTVVVSKN
-669 INFWRGIAKERS
+669 FNTKVLSNNFLQMESIN
-681 YNYHHRKLY
+681 H
-690 RLMEGNTCAIQA
+690 
-702 QVKDV
+702 D
-707 MLDTL
+707 
-712 DCLV
+712 

>member
-9 GTFTDLVLEHGN
+9 GTFTDLVLETGN
-21 ELLTK
+21 DLLTK

-135 DKGQFYNLIT
+135 DKDQSYNLIN

-150 KFESIAVGFLHSYAN
+150 NFESIAVGFLHSYAN
-165 PENEK
+165 PDNEK
-170 ILKTFLTNELPD
+170 ILKAFLTKELPD
-182 VEVSVSSDVCPE
+182 VEVSISSDVCPE

-401 IAITENIVKF
+401 KAITENIVKF

-526 VIQSETGS
+526 IIQSDTS
-534 VKFVEERFA
+534 SIKFVEERFA

-565 SDISKIKSSF
+565 SDISKIKTSF

-603 KNEKLNSFQKLN
+603 KNEKFSSFQKIN
-615 SYKKIKEQSLV
+615 SYKKIKEQSLI

-643 RASLKP
+643 RDSLKP
-649 GDIIEG
+649 GDIIKG

-661 EQTIKYAN
+661 EQTTIVVSNKFN
-669 INFWRGIAKERS
+669 TKVLSNNF
-681 YNYHHRKLY
+681 LQ
-690 RLMEGNTCAIQA
+690 MEYTN
-702 QVKDV
+702 DE
-707 MLDTL
+707 
-712 DCLV
+712 

>member
-9 GTFTDLVLEHGN
+9 GTFTDIVLEN
-21 ELLTK
+21 QNNLITK
-26 KVLTSISQPELA
+26 KVLTSIAKPEVA
-38 VIEGVSELLEEN
+38 VIEGVSELLDEN
-50 NIKASDIKMII
+50 NITSSEIKMII

-84 SGFRDVLDIG
+84 EGFRDVLDIG

-104 LIDKTMSLVPR
+104 LIEKTMSLVPR
-115 KHRYVID
+115 KHRFVIK
-122 ERTDVNGSIITSI
+122 ERTDVNGTILEPINTETFS
-135 DKGQFYNLIT
+135 NLVQ
-145 KIKNE
+145 KIKE
-150 KFESIAVGFLHSYAN
+150 EGFKSVGIGFLHSYAN
-165 PENEK
+165 SENEN
-170 ILKTFLTNELPD
+170 ILRNYLLENLPG
-182 VEVSVSSDVCPE
+182 VEVSISSDVCPE

-214 SNYLKKLDQKLLN
+214 ANYLKKLDNELKIK
-227 SGFNCP
+227 GFDCP

-241 TLTNISSACNNP
+241 TLTNIESACNNP

-263 GAILATSIAED
+263 GAILATSIAD
-274 MNLSKVISF
+274 DLNLNKVISF

-315 KGSGY
+315 KGSGL

-352 DSAGSFPGPACYS
+352 DSAGSFPGPACYD
-365 NGGSMPT
+365 NGGERPT

-381 KINPDNFAGGKIKLS
+381 KINPDNFAGGKISLS
-396 KQLAD
+396 KDLANK
-401 IAITENIVKF
+401 AIKKNISEIVKMD
-411 VNIDTNIAAL
+411 NETAAL

-468 LRVSNII
+468 LRVNSVI

-499 SLRMLLNRFET
+499 SLRMLLNVFQAE
-510 DKVNDLLEKM
+510 KVNELLKKM
-520 KNEAQS
+520 RNEAEKI
-526 VIQSETGS
+526 IQNTSGKVS
-534 VKFVEERFA
+534 FAEERYA
-543 FMRYAGQGHEIKVQV
+543 FMRYAGQGHEIKVAI
-558 DNNLLTQ
+558 DNADLSNYH
-565 SDISKIKSSF
+565 SAKIKSSF
-575 EKKYEK
+575 EEQYEK

-603 KNEKLNSFQKLN
+603 ANEEKTSFKNLKSFN
-615 SYKKIKEQSLV
+615 KIKESKLV
-626 DIVDYDSSKKI
+626 DFVDYERNEKI
-637 KVPYFE
+637 KIPYFE
-643 RASLKP
+643 RSELKP
-649 GDIIEG
+649 GDIISG
-655 HCIISE
+655 QCIISE
-661 EQTIKYAN
+661 DQTTVVVSKN
-669 INFWRGIAKERS
+669 FNTKVLSNNFLQMESIN
-681 YNYHHRKLY
+681 H
-690 RLMEGNTCAIQA
+690 
-702 QVKDV
+702 D
-707 MLDTL
+707 
-712 DCLV
+712 

>member
-9 GTFTDLVLEHGN
+9 GTFTDIVLEN
-21 ELLTK
+21 QNNLITK
-26 KVLTSISQPELA
+26 KVLTSIAQPEVA
-38 VIEGVSELLEEN
+38 VIEGISELLDEN
-50 NIKASDIKMII
+50 NITSSEIKMII

-84 SGFRDVLDIG
+84 EGFRDVLDIG

-104 LIDKTMSLVPR
+104 LIEKTMSLVPR
-115 KHRYVID
+115 KHRFVIK
-122 ERTDVNGSIITSI
+122 ERTDVNGNILEPINTETFS
-135 DKGQFYNLIT
+135 NLVQ
-145 KIKNE
+145 KIKE
-150 KFESIAVGFLHSYAN
+150 EGFKSVGIGFLHSYAN
-165 PENEK
+165 TENEN
-170 ILKTFLTNELPD
+170 ILRNYLLENLPG
-182 VEVSVSSDVCPE
+182 VEVSISSDVCPE

-214 SNYLKKLDQKLLN
+214 ASYLKKLDNELKIK
-227 SGFNCP
+227 GFDCP

-241 TLTNISSACNNP
+241 TLTNIESACNNP

-263 GAILATSIAED
+263 GAILATSIAD
-274 MNLSKVISF
+274 DLNLNKVISF

-315 KGSGY
+315 KGSGL

-352 DSAGSFPGPACYS
+352 DSAGSYPGPACYN
-365 NGGSMPT
+365 NGGERPT

-381 KINPDNFAGGKIKLS
+381 KINPDNFAGGKISLS
-396 KQLAD
+396 KDLANK
-401 IAITENIVKF
+401 AIKKNISEIVKMD
-411 VNIDTNIAAL
+411 NETAAL

-468 LRVSNII
+468 LRVNSVI

-499 SLRMLLNRFET
+499 SLRMLLNVFQAE
-510 DKVNDLLEKM
+510 KVNELLKKM
-520 KNEAQS
+520 RNEAEKI
-526 VIQSETGS
+526 IQNTSTKVS
-534 VKFVEERFA
+534 FVEERYA
-543 FMRYAGQGHEIKVQV
+543 FMRYAGQGHEIKVAI
-558 DNNLLTQ
+558 DN
-565 SDISKIKSSF
+565 SDLSNEHSAKIKSSF
-575 EKKYEK
+575 EEQYEK

-603 KNEKLNSFQKLN
+603 ANEEKTSFKNIKSFN
-615 SYKKIKEQSLV
+615 KIKESKLV
-626 DIVDYDSSKKI
+626 DFVDYERNEKI
-637 KVPYFE
+637 KIPYFE
-643 RASLKP
+643 RSELKP
-649 GDIIEG
+649 GDIIDG
-655 HCIISE
+655 QCIISE
-661 EQTIKYAN
+661 DQTTIVVSKN
-669 INFWRGIAKERS
+669 FNTKVLSNNFLQMESIN
-681 YNYHHRKLY
+681 H
-690 RLMEGNTCAIQA
+690 
-702 QVKDV
+702 D
-707 MLDTL
+707 
-712 DCLV
+712 

>member
-9 GTFTDLVLEHGN
+9 GTFTDIVLESQN
-21 ELLTK
+21 NLITK
-26 KVLTSISQPELA
+26 KVLTSIAKPEVA
-38 VIEGVSELLEEN
+38 VIEGVSELLDEN
-50 NIKASDIKMII
+50 NITSSEIKMII

-84 SGFRDVLDIG
+84 EGFRDVLDIG

-104 LIDKTMSLVPR
+104 LIEKTMSLVPR
-115 KHRYVID
+115 KHRFVIK
-122 ERTDVNGSIITSI
+122 ERTDVNGTILEPINTETFS
-135 DKGQFYNLIT
+135 NLVQ
-145 KIKNE
+145 KIKE
-150 KFESIAVGFLHSYAN
+150 EGFKSVGIGFLHSYAN
-165 PENEK
+165 SENEN
-170 ILKTFLTNELPD
+170 ILRNYLLENLPG
-182 VEVSVSSDVCPE
+182 VEVSISSDVCPE

-214 SNYLKKLDQKLLN
+214 ANYLKKLDNELKIK
-227 SGFNCP
+227 GFDCP

-241 TLTNISSACNNP
+241 TLTNIESACNNP

-263 GAILATSIAED
+263 GAILATSIAD
-274 MNLSKVISF
+274 DLNLNKVISF

-315 KGSGY
+315 KGSGL

-352 DSAGSFPGPACYS
+352 DSAGSFPGPACYD
-365 NGGSMPT
+365 NGGERPT

-381 KINPDNFAGGKIKLS
+381 KINPDNFAGGKISLS
-396 KQLAD
+396 KDLANK
-401 IAITENIVKF
+401 AIKKNISEIVKMD
-411 VNIDTNIAAL
+411 NETAAL

-468 LRVSNII
+468 LRVNSVI

-499 SLRMLLNRFET
+499 SLRMLLNVFQAE
-510 DKVNDLLEKM
+510 KVNELLKKM
-520 KNEAQS
+520 RNEAEKI
-526 VIQSETGS
+526 IQNTSGKIS
-534 VKFVEERFA
+534 FIEERYA
-543 FMRYAGQGHEIKVQV
+543 FMRYAGQGHEIKVAI
-558 DNNLLTQ
+558 DNADLSNYH
-565 SDISKIKSSF
+565 SAKIKSSF
-575 EKKYEK
+575 EEQYEK

-603 KNEKLNSFQKLN
+603 ANEEKTSFKNLKSFN
-615 SYKKIKEQSLV
+615 KIKESKLV
-626 DIVDYDSSKKI
+626 DFVDYERNEKI
-637 KVPYFE
+637 KIPYFE
-643 RASLKP
+643 RSELKP
-649 GDIIEG
+649 GDIISG
-655 HCIISE
+655 QCIISE
-661 EQTIKYAN
+661 DQTTVVVSKN
-669 INFWRGIAKERS
+669 FNTKVLSNNFLQMESIN
-681 YNYHHRKLY
+681 H
-690 RLMEGNTCAIQA
+690 
-702 QVKDV
+702 D
-707 MLDTL
+707 
-712 DCLV
+712 

>member
-9 GTFTDLVLEHGN
+9 GTFTDLVLETGN
-21 ELLTK
+21 DLLTK

-122 ERTDVNGSIITSI
+122 ERTDVNGLIITSI
-135 DKGQFYNLIT
+135 DKDQFCNLIT

-150 KFESIAVGFLHSYAN
+150 NFESIAVGFLHSYAN

-170 ILKTFLTNELPD
+170 FLKAFLTKELPD
-182 VEVSVSSDVCPE
+182 VEVSISSDVCPE

-274 MNLSKVISF
+274 MNLNKVISF

-401 IAITENIVKF
+401 KAITENIVKF

-468 LRVSNII
+468 LRVSNVI

-520 KNEAQS
+520 KNEAQGI
-526 VIQSETGS
+526 IQSETGS
-534 VKFVEERFA
+534 MKFVEERFA

-565 SDISKIKSSF
+565 SDISKIKTSF

-603 KNEKLNSFQKLN
+603 KNEKFNSFQKIN
-615 SYKKIKEQSLV
+615 SYKKINEQSLV

-643 RASLKP
+643 RDSLKP
-649 GDIIEG
+649 GDIIKG

-661 EQTIKYAN
+661 EQTTIVVSNKFN
-669 INFWRGIAKERS
+669 TKVLSNNF
-681 YNYHHRKLY
+681 LQ
-690 RLMEGNTCAIQA
+690 MEYTN
-702 QVKDV
+702 DE
-707 MLDTL
+707 
-712 DCLV
+712 

>member
-26 KVLTSISQPELA
+26 KVLTSISEPELA

-135 DKGQFYNLIT
+135 NKDQFYNLIN

-150 KFESIAVGFLHSYAN
+150 NFESIAVGFLHSYAN

-170 ILKTFLTNELPD
+170 ILKAFLTNELPD

-401 IAITENIVKF
+401 KAITENIVKF
-411 VNIDTNIAAL
+411 VNIDNNIAAL

-468 LRVSNII
+468 LRVSNVI

-526 VIQSETGS
+526 IIQSETGS
-534 VKFVEERFA
+534 IKFVEERFA

-565 SDISKIKSSF
+565 SDISKIKTSF

-603 KNEKLNSFQKLN
+603 KNEKFNSFEKLN

-661 EQTIKYAN
+661 EQTTIVVSNKFN
-669 INFWRGIAKERS
+669 TKVLSNNF
-681 YNYHHRKLY
+681 LQ
-690 RLMEGNTCAIQA
+690 MEFTN
-702 QVKDV
+702 DE
-707 MLDTL
+707 
-712 DCLV
+712 

>member
-9 GTFTDLVLEHGN
+9 GTFTDIVLEN
-21 ELLTK
+21 QNNLITK
-26 KVLTSISQPELA
+26 KVLTSIAQPEVA
-38 VIEGVSELLEEN
+38 VIEGVSELLDEN
-50 NIKASDIKMII
+50 NITSSEIKMII

-84 SGFRDVLDIG
+84 EGFRDVLDIG

-104 LIDKTMSLVPR
+104 LIEKTMSLVPR
-115 KHRYVID
+115 KHRFVIK
-122 ERTDVNGSIITSI
+122 ERTDVNGNILEPINTKTFS
-135 DKGQFYNLIT
+135 NLVQ
-145 KIKNE
+145 KIKE
-150 KFESIAVGFLHSYAN
+150 EGFKSVGIGFLHSYAN
-165 PENEK
+165 TENEN
-170 ILKTFLTNELPD
+170 ILRNHLLENLPG
-182 VEVSVSSDVCPE
+182 VEVSISSDVCPE

-214 SNYLKKLDQKLLN
+214 ASYLKKLDNELKIK
-227 SGFNCP
+227 GFDCP

-241 TLTNISSACNNP
+241 TLTNIESACNNP

-263 GAILATSIAED
+263 GAILATSIAD
-274 MNLSKVISF
+274 DLNLNKVISF

-315 KGSGY
+315 KGSGL

-352 DSAGSFPGPACYS
+352 DSAGSYPGPACYN
-365 NGGSMPT
+365 NGGERPT

-381 KINPDNFAGGKIKLS
+381 KINPDNFAGGKISLS
-396 KQLAD
+396 KDLANK
-401 IAITENIVKF
+401 AIKKNISEIVKMD
-411 VNIDTNIAAL
+411 NETAAL

-468 LRVSNII
+468 LRVNSVI

-499 SLRMLLNRFET
+499 SLRMLLNVFQAE
-510 DKVNDLLEKM
+510 KVNELLKKM
-520 KNEAQS
+520 RNEAEK
-526 VIQSETGS
+526 VIQNTSTKVS
-534 VKFVEERFA
+534 FVEERYA
-543 FMRYAGQGHEIKVQV
+543 FMRYAGQGHEIKVAI
-558 DNNLLTQ
+558 DN
-565 SDISKIKSSF
+565 SDLSNEHSAKIKSSF
-575 EKKYEK
+575 EEQYEK

-603 KNEKLNSFQKLN
+603 ANEEKTSFENIKSFN
-615 SYKKIKEQSLV
+615 KIKESKLV
-626 DIVDYDSSKKI
+626 DFVDYERNEKI
-637 KVPYFE
+637 KIPYFE
-643 RASLKP
+643 RSELKP
-649 GDIIEG
+649 GDIING
-655 HCIISE
+655 QCIISE
-661 EQTIKYAN
+661 DQTTIVVSKN
-669 INFWRGIAKERS
+669 FNTKVLSNNFLQMESIN
-681 YNYHHRKLY
+681 H
-690 RLMEGNTCAIQA
+690 
-702 QVKDV
+702 D
-707 MLDTL
+707 
-712 DCLV
+712 

>member
-9 GTFTDLVLEHGN
+9 GTFTDLVLETGN
-21 ELLTK
+21 DLLTK

-135 DKGQFYNLIT
+135 DKGQFYNLIN
-145 KIKNE
+145 KIKSE

-170 ILKTFLTNELPD
+170 ILKAFLTKELSD

-274 MNLSKVISF
+274 MNLNKVISF

-401 IAITENIVKF
+401 KAITENIVKF

-468 LRVSNII
+468 LRVSTVI

-526 VIQSETGS
+526 IIQSETGS
-534 VKFVEERFA
+534 MKFVEERFA

-565 SDISKIKSSF
+565 SDISKIKTSF

-603 KNEKLNSFQKLN
+603 KNEKFNSFQKIN

-643 RASLKP
+643 RDSLKP
-649 GDIIEG
+649 GDIIKG

-661 EQTIKYAN
+661 EQTTIVVSNKFN
-669 INFWRGIAKERS
+669 TKVLSNNF
-681 YNYHHRKLY
+681 LQ
-690 RLMEGNTCAIQA
+690 MEYTN
-702 QVKDV
+702 DE
-707 MLDTL
+707 
-712 DCLV
+712 